1 MKNCLT
7 YSIFSILLST
17 ALLGQENNSINLGI
31 HDESA
36 YEIEYYQ
43 LKNAD
48 FRHIH
53 SNIQPMTRNKALT
66 IALAEE
72 TPDNVKAYLLAE
84 NSDSVASKRP
94 FLRYFYRSPAYL
106 FEYKSEGFTF
116 KINPSANF
124 EAGMQNTPSGTD
136 FIYTN
141 MRGAKLEGNISK
153 KVYFYSDIYETQRL
167 FPAYAN
173 EYFIDR
179 FKAIPQAGFYKPFSS
194 RLTNNAQDGYD
205 YLLASGY
212 ISFDVAKYINIQF
225 GNGRNFI
232 GDGYRSLLLS
242 NTSNNYTYLKIN
254 THYKFLHYQNLFAEM
269 VADHIPM
276 ANNRVPKKYYAAH
289 YLSINIL
296 KNLNIGLF
304 ESIMYGNRG
313 IELAYLNPIIFYR
326 AIEQQLGSPD
336 NAMVGMTF
344 KYNFIKRFSLYG
356 QFVLDEFVFKE
367 MFIDRN
373 GWWGNKYA
381 VQLGLKYAEAFG
393 VKGLRLQAE
402 FNTVRPYTYTY
413 MDAYSNFTH
422 YNQPLAHILGAN
434 FREGIFRATYTGID
448 RLFVEAKFLY
458 INQGLD
464 TANLNYGSNLMA
476 SYIDRVSE
484 YNNTIGQGASQKT
497 FIFDLH
503 AYYKLRHNLNI
514 GLNYRYRKCNSEISA
529 YNYNTQ
535 LFSVFLRYNFTA
547 MSLDF

>member
-1 MKNCLT
+1 MKKSFT
-7 YSIFSILLST
+7 ATILGLSL
-17 ALLGQENNSINLGI
+17 ALQVSAQSNNSINLGI
-31 HDESA
+31 NDESA
-36 YEIEYYQ
+36 YEIEYHQ
-43 LKNAD
+43 LQEANFK
-48 FRHIH
+48 HIH
-53 SNIQPMTRNKALT
+53 SNIQPMARNKAIQ
-66 IALAEE
+66 IALEEE
-72 TPDNVKAYLLAE
+72 TPENVKYYLLAE
-84 NSDSVASKRP
+84 NSDSVASKRA

-116 KINPSANF
+116 KINPSLNF

-141 MRGAKLEGNISK
+141 TRGAKLEGNISK

-167 FPAYAN
+167 FPSYVN
-173 EYFIDR
+173 DYFIDR

-194 RLTNNAQDGYD
+194 SLTNNAQDGYD

-254 THYKFLHYQNLFAEM
+254 THYKFFHYQNLFAEM
-269 VADHIPM
+269 VADHIPV

-336 NAMVGMTF
+336 NAMVGLTW
-344 KYNFIKRFSLYG
+344 KYNFIKQFSFYG

-367 MFIDRN
+367 LFIDRN
-373 GWWGNKYA
+373 GWWGNKYG
-381 VQLGLKYAEAFG
+381 VQAGLKYVDAFG
-393 VKGLRLQAE
+393 LKGLRLQAE
-402 FNTVRPYTYTY
+402 FNSVRPYTYSY

-422 YNQPLAHILGAN
+422 YNQPLTHILGAN
-434 FREGIFRATYTGID
+434 FREGIFRVTYTGVNK
-448 RLFVEAKFLY
+448 LFAEAKFFY

-464 TANLNYGSNLMA
+464 TAGLNYGSNLMA
-476 SYIDRVSE
+476 SYVNRVSD
-484 YNNTIGQGASQKT
+484 YANNIGQGASQKT
-497 FIFDLH
+497 FIFDLQ
-503 AYYKLRHNLNI
+503 AYYKLKHNLNI
-514 GLNYRYRKCNSEISA
+514 GMHYRYRKCNSEIAA
-529 YNYNTQ
+529 YNYNTH
-535 LFSVFLRYNFTA
+535 LFSVFLRYNFVP